1 MNGIRDQRH
10 NSTTSRNAVGGNQHI
25 SKDKG
30 ILKMT
35 SPNVVARLMGLDVL
49 PSPEVIHRPQKTL
62 AGNNRHRSSPRRS
75 QSDDHLCEA
84 QSYHQKG
91 SVEKP
96 QFKDV
101 FEDTSKKSV
110 GSKNPK
116 VELHQQSDSLIPE
129 HPCRHRSPSSYQISV
144 LKPSNPGKQKTKAEG
159 WKAERGSQ
167 VKDDIVSQLIHV
179 DDFLRRTYG
188 SPDSQNSAK
197 SSIIPADRK
206 SESDIIPKRI
216 VILKPN
222 YVMAQNAS
230 NSFLSPDSSNF
241 DFSDYCNHKDY
252 ASTLKSE
259 YYFRD
264 MEIRKDVV
272 NFRKPRSRKV
282 TKRVLK
288 ATRDMRDT
296 SSYMMNNRDTANK
309 FGENTGDDI
318 GVVIN
323 SIPSYVDMRDLYDF
337 SGNVFANESE
347 GMKSTSCDLRESF
360 VTSEAKKR
368 LLKRLKKAQKYKD
381 ARDNSKESMLRD
393 VGVNGKKITLGEM
406 LSTRDA
412 NIRNLDV
419 KMSGINRRDGWND
432 SYSKP
437 SSSSRSVHPLHGR
450 TSEKQNAD
458 GEFHVDDKLL
468 IPKDATN
475 QYRRKVPKRYSKKKD
490 KSTIKNSRSSKSI
503 AQSDHLRCVYNSESL
518 LESCSSQDQ
527 MEINLNNKVS
537 PDEQLVIPRTPSSA
551 ASIEDAENIQ
561 HGSGTQFLG
570 ASGELHPELSICM
583 EKYDYFFVGDQENS
597 TPQRNK
603 AEAES
608 AESSKEAD
616 NPSPVSVLEVTLRE
630 GDVLSC
636 PESFDQVSADL
647 RELQKQLQLLKREST
662 LYAGDPILNDCD
674 AQQGPVTSFENV
686 GIHKHECWESSY
698 IIDVLTESG
707 FHDTDTDTFLST
719 CYSPDC
725 PLGPWVF
732 DNLENRLR
740 KEVTGLKHARR
751 LLFDRINSALSE
763 IPGSFMDPFPWLRQ
777 SSTGIRFRW
786 QKCDINDKLHEL
798 LEGQEKDAYE
808 DVLEKLL
815 DKEMNWVGSR
825 DFVDA
830 IGIEIEKVL
839 TDELLTELVNEVAFN

>member
-1 MNGIRDQRH
+1 
-10 NSTTSRNAVGGNQHI
+10 
-25 SKDKG
+25 
-30 ILKMT
+30 MT
-35 SPNVVARLMGLDVL
+35 LPNVVARLMGLDVL

-62 AGNNRHRSSPRRS
+62 AGNNRHKSSPRRS

-91 SVEKP
+91 SVEQP

-101 FEDTSKKSV
+101 FEDTSKKL
-110 GSKNPK
+110 GASKNPK

-197 SSIIPADRK
+197 SSIIPADKK

-222 YVMAQNAS
+222 YVVAQNAS

-241 DFSDYCNHKDY
+241 DFSDYSNHKDY

-309 FGENTGDDI
+309 FGENTGNDI

-368 LLKRLKKAQKYKD
+368 LLARLKKAQKYKD

-432 SYSKP
+432 SYSIP
-437 SSSSRSVHPLHGR
+437 SSSSRSVHTLHGR

-475 QYRRKVPKRYSKKKD
+475 QYRRKVAKRYSKKKD

-527 MEINLNNKVS
+527 IINLNNKVS
-537 PDEQLVIPRTPSSA
+537 PDEQLVIPWTPSSA

-583 EKYDYFFVGDQENS
+583 ERYDYFFVGDKENS
-597 TPQRNK
+597 TPQVYN
-603 AEAES
+603 
-608 AESSKEAD
+608 
-616 NPSPVSVLEVTLRE
+616 
-630 GDVLSC
+630 
-636 PESFDQVSADL
+636 
-647 RELQKQLQLLKREST
+647 
-662 LYAGDPILNDCD
+662 I
-674 AQQGPVTSFENV
+674 
-686 GIHKHECWESSY
+686 
-698 IIDVLTESG
+698 
-707 FHDTDTDTFLST
+707 
-719 CYSPDC
+719 
-725 PLGPWVF
+725 
-732 DNLENRLR
+732 
-740 KEVTGLKHARR
+740 
-751 LLFDRINSALSE
+751 
-763 IPGSFMDPFPWLRQ
+763 
-777 SSTGIRFRW
+777 
-786 QKCDINDKLHEL
+786 
-798 LEGQEKDAYE
+798 
-808 DVLEKLL
+808 
-815 DKEMNWVGSR
+815 
-825 DFVDA
+825 
-830 IGIEIEKVL
+830 
-839 TDELLTELVNEVAFN
+839 